1 MLKQKQL
8 MVAIAVTILLL
19 LGVGGYFLFSKNQTV
34 PAQNQTSNTTS
45 GQQGSSVMN
54 SLVDLLASEENVTCN
69 FDVPSDENG
78 NSSKGTVYIS
88 NGNMRGDFQTTQD
101 GKVTSMSMIRKG
113 NDNYIWGDGMETGM
127 KMTLSPEDLKGET
140 NEASKYVDLNK
151 KVNYRCS
158 PWGVDQSKLT
168 PPSNV
173 KFTDFS
179 KMMEETTRMMKEKGT
194 SPDSSVCDSIT
205 DASAK
210 AACKNALSQ

>member
-88 NGNMRGDFQTTQD
+88 NGNMRGDFQTTMN
-101 GKVTSMSMIRKG
+101 GKVTNMSMIRKG
-113 NDNYIWGDGMETGM
+113 NDNYVWGDAMTTGI

-151 KVNYRCS
+151 KVDYKCN
-158 PWGVDQSKLT
+158 PWGADSSKFT
-168 PPSNV
+168 PPSNI

-179 KMMEETTRMMKEKGT
+179 AMMEESTRMMKDKDI
-194 SPDSSVCDSIT
+194 SIDSSLCDSII
-205 DASAK
+205 DANAK
-210 AACKNALSQ
+210 AACENALSQ